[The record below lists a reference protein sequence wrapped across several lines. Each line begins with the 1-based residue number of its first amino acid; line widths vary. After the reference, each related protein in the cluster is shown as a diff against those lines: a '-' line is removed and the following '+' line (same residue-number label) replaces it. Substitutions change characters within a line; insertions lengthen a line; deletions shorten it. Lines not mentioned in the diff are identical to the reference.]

1 MDFLDIT
8 PQQEQQLMAQALR
21 AKQLLGENTQKANRF
36 GTLSAVA
43 QLANNPAVAQ
53 AALQAHKNAQAQY
66 DTQSLGQQGFALPGQ
81 GEFVESPIYQR
92 ERMATRNQQEQIQ
105 KASLAAAAQAQ
116 ADRLAAQQQ
125 MQGDKLQAQR
135 ERDQQNSMLRMTL
148 AQMAGQRAM
157 DVASLRASQKADAPT
172 FKETDIQKLG
182 QFADKKQLP
191 RLLLQGRQLVDQ
203 FKQFGDET
211 PGFSAKEQA
220 LQKAP
225 FGLGAGQLSPEAVDN
240 MTAIAGI
247 YNGMTRADAG
257 LSQTLNEVQRQ
268 ALETFNSPLVPAKVR
283 IQAFRKHILPVLEQ
297 SRSAV
302 LGTAPPAALA
312 EYRKRMEGVGG
323 SAQWLDP
330 LDLADKPAAAV
341 KQQAPSWLPP
351 GVKLI
356 GPAP

>member
-53 AALQAHKNAQAQY
+53 AAMQAHKNAQAQY
-66 DTQSLGQQGFALPGQ
+66 DTQSLGQQGVALPAS

-105 KASLAAAAQAQ
+105 KASLAAAQQAQ

-125 MQGDKLQAQR
+125 MQGEKLQAQR

-157 DVASLRASQKADAPT
+157 DVASLRASPKADAPAGKT
-172 FKETDIQKLG
+172 LPAGQVEKLTKNQTAADNYAGLADSFKDEWAGSPLLANAQNAMGRFVGAGYEDQANWWQRYQSQTNEVRNQLFGSALTMTERDAFDRANVVPGMKPSEIKKRLG
-182 QFADKKQLP
+182 QQAEAAAKAARKLTENY
-191 RLLLQGRQLVDQ
+191 GKAGYNVS
-203 FKQFGDET
+203 
-211 PGFSAKEQA
+211 GFMEQA
-220 LQKAP
+220 A
-225 FGLGAGQLSPEAVDN
+225 
-240 MTAIAGI
+240 
-247 YNGMTRADAG
+247 
-257 LSQTLNEVQRQ
+257 
-268 ALETFNSPLVPAKVR
+268 
-283 IQAFRKHILPVLEQ
+283 
-297 SRSAV
+297 
-302 LGTAPPAALA
+302 
-312 EYRKRMEGVGG
+312 
-323 SAQWLDP
+323 
-330 LDLADKPAAAV
+330 PAAA
-341 KQQAPSWLPP
+341 QQSPAWLPP

>member
-53 AALQAHKNAQAQY
+53 AAMQAHKNAQAQY

-116 ADRLAAQQQ
+116 VDRLAAQQQ

-157 DVASLRASQKADAPT
+157 DVASLRASQKADAPAGKTLPAGQVEKLTKNQTAAGNYASLAGT
-172 FKETDIQKLG
+172 FKDEWAGSPLLATAQNAVGRFAGLGYEDQANFWQRYQDQVNEVRHQLFGSALTAPERDAFDRANVVPGMKPSEIRRRLKQQAEAAARAERKLTENYG
-182 QFADKKQLP
+182 KA
-191 RLLLQGRQLVDQ
+191 GYNVS
-203 FKQFGDET
+203 
-211 PGFSAKEQA
+211 GFLEQA
-220 LQKAP
+220 AP
-225 FGLGAGQLSPEAVDN
+225 AV
-240 MTAIAGI
+240 
-247 YNGMTRADAG
+247 
-257 LSQTLNEVQRQ
+257 E
-268 ALETFNSPLVPAKVR
+268 
-283 IQAFRKHILPVLEQ
+283 
-297 SRSAV
+297 
-302 LGTAPPAALA
+302 
-312 EYRKRMEGVGG
+312 
-323 SAQWLDP
+323 
-330 LDLADKPAAAV
+330 
-341 KQQAPSWLPP
+341 QQAPSWLPP